1 MSEDTS
7 TPEDTEAK
15 APARPAASK
24 LQNVK
29 EPTVLE
35 QLQATLSKK
44 VERASVFIEVPERP
58 GLTIEVSPN
67 ITQHQMR
74 SWRKQAGEDTKSG
87 MDATKFA
94 ATVVGHTT
102 IGISVNGEPA
112 VDDDGVPFTFGS
124 DEILRLTNTT
134 RPIPDCVL
142 AFFGIDP
149 HVEAAALAILD
160 AAGYGD
166 SVDIVDPTTKS

>member
-1 MSEDTS
+1 MSEEIS
-7 TPEDTEAK
+7 TPEDSEAK
-15 APARPAASK
+15 ATTRSTTK
-24 LQNVK
+24 TVK

-35 QLQATLSKK
+35 QLQESLSKK

-58 GLTIEVSPN
+58 GITIEVSPN

-74 SWRKQAGEDTKSG
+74 SWRKQAGEDTKAG

-94 ATVVGHTT
+94 AAVVGHTT
-102 IGISVNGEPA
+102 IAIWVNDQPA
-112 VDDDGVPFTFGS
+112 VDDSGLAFTFGS

-134 RPIPDCVL
+134 RPIPDCVQ

-149 HVEAAALAILD
+149 HVESAALAILD

-166 SVDIVDPTTKS
+166 TVETTTDPTLKS